1 MEIFVLISIF
11 AYFMDLIV
19 GDPYGFPH
27 PVIYIGKLISLLERN
42 LRKLKINMKLAGALL
57 CLILMSSV
65 ALITYSI
72 CKLASVNIYLYIFVS
87 AVIVCTCFSTKCLA
101 DEGKKIYDSF
111 EENNIELSRK
121 QLSYIVGR
129 DTSALDEPDIIRAT
143 VETIAENT
151 VDGTISPMFYAFIGG
166 PILAILYKAVNT
178 MDSMIGYKNER
189 YIDFGMTAAR
199 LDDIFNYIPAR
210 ISLIGFTMAS
220 FILRYD
226 YKSCIKIAIRDRKNH
241 TSPNCAYPEAA
252 VAGALGIELGGTNIY
267 FGQKVYKPTIGEKK
281 RKIVKEDIL
290 KTNRLLYVST
300 FLTLI
305 LFIVISLCINKIL
318 F

>member
-27 PVIYIGKLISLLERN
+27 PVIYIGKLISLLEKN
-42 LRKLKINMKLAGALL
+42 LRKLNINMKLAGALL

-290 KTNRLLYVST
+290 KTNRLLYLST

-305 LFIVISLCINKIL
+305 LFIVISLCINNIL

>member
-1 MEIFVLISIF
+1 MEIFVLISMF

-290 KTNRLLYVST
+290 KTNRLLYLST

>member
-27 PVIYIGKLISLLERN
+27 PVIYIGKLISLLEKN
-42 LRKLKINMKLAGALL
+42 LRKLNINMKLAGALL

-290 KTNRLLYVST
+290 KTNRLLYLST

>member
-111 EENNIELSRK
+111 EGNNIELSRK

-226 YKSCIKIAIRDRKNH
+226 YKYCIKIAIRDRKNH

-290 KTNRLLYVST
+290 KTSRLLYLST

-305 LFIVISLCINKIL
+305 LFIVISLFINKIL

>member
-290 KTNRLLYVST
+290 KTNRLLYLST

-305 LFIVISLCINKIL
+305 LFIVISLFINKIL

>member
-27 PVIYIGKLISLLERN
+27 PVIYIGKLISLIERN

-290 KTNRLLYVST
+290 KTNRLLYLST

>member
-27 PVIYIGKLISLLERN
+27 PVIYIGKLISLLEKN
-42 LRKLKINMKLAGALL
+42 LRKLNINMKLAGALL

-111 EENNIELSRK
+111 EEKNIELSRK

-290 KTNRLLYVST
+290 KTSRLLYLST

>member
-290 KTNRLLYVST
+290 KTNRLLYLST

-305 LFIVISLCINKIL
+305 LFIVISLCINNIL

>member
-42 LRKLKINMKLAGALL
+42 LRKLNINMKLAGALL

-290 KTNRLLYVST
+290 KTSRLLYLST

>member
-27 PVIYIGKLISLLERN
+27 PVIYIGKLISLLEKN
-42 LRKLKINMKLAGALL
+42 LRKLNINMKLAGALL

-65 ALITYSI
+65 TLITYSI

-290 KTNRLLYVST
+290 KTNRLLYLST

>member
-27 PVIYIGKLISLLERN
+27 PVIYIGKLISLLEKN
-42 LRKLKINMKLAGALL
+42 LRKLNINMKLAGALL

-72 CKLASVNIYLYIFVS
+72 CKLASVNIYLHIFVS

-290 KTNRLLYVST
+290 KTNRLLYLST

-305 LFIVISLCINKIL
+305 LFIVISLCINNIL

>member
-290 KTNRLLYVST
+290 KTNRLLYLST

-305 LFIVISLCINKIL
+305 LFIVIFLCINNIL

>member
-1 MEIFVLISIF
+1 MEIFVLFSIF

-290 KTNRLLYVST
+290 KTNRLLYLST

>member
-129 DTSALDEPDIIRAT
+129 DTSALDESDIIRAT

-290 KTNRLLYVST
+290 KTNRLLYLST

>member
-27 PVIYIGKLISLLERN
+27 PVIYIGKLISLLEKN
-42 LRKLKINMKLAGALL
+42 LRKLNINMKLAGALL

-290 KTNRLLYVST
+290 KTNRLLYLST

-305 LFIVISLCINKIL
+305 LFIVISLFINKIL

>member
-111 EENNIELSRK
+111 EEKNIELSRK

-290 KTNRLLYVST
+290 KTNRLLYLST

-305 LFIVISLCINKIL
+305 LFIVISLFINKIL

>member
-166 PILAILYKAVNT
+166 PILAILYKAINT

-290 KTNRLLYVST
+290 KTNRLLYLST

>member
-111 EENNIELSRK
+111 EEKNIELSRK

-129 DTSALDEPDIIRAT
+129 DTSALDEPGIIRAT

-290 KTNRLLYVST
+290 KTNRLLYLST

-305 LFIVISLCINKIL
+305 LFIVISLFINKIL

>member
-290 KTNRLLYVST
+290 KTNRLLYLST

>member
-111 EENNIELSRK
+111 EEKNIELSRK

-290 KTNRLLYVST
+290 KTNRLLYLST

>member
-111 EENNIELSRK
+111 EGNNIELSRK

-290 KTNRLLYVST
+290 KTNRLLYLST

-305 LFIVISLCINKIL
+305 LFIVISLFINKIL